1 MTSVL
6 ARLGSARLWRIAAA
20 ITVFFVAWEVYG
32 RSGRAL
38 AVPPFTD
45 VASEL
50 VGLMASGELVGPTL
64 GTTTVALLGFLI
76 AGILGSVLGLLIG
89 LFATFRQVVGP
100 WVNAAYATPM
110 TMFIPIIG
118 MYFGL
123 GMASQVFLVV
133 TFCIFSVLMN
143 TAEGV
148 QAVPKQFFELAR
160 TIGISKPAAVLRIVV
175 PFALPYVFVGLRIS
189 VASAFAGAI
198 TAELLLAT
206 DDLGLMMTMASGNF
220 QFVKLAALTFYV
232 ALLGFV
238 AVGLVHL
245 LERWV
250 AGRLRPS
257 T

>member
-1 MTSVL
+1 MRSPML
-6 ARLGSARLWRIAAA
+6 RFGRARLLRVALAIA
-20 ITVFFVAWEVYG
+20 VFFVAWEIYG
-32 RSGRAL
+32 RTGRAL
-38 AVPPFTD
+38 AVPPFTE
-45 VASEL
+45 VSSEL
-50 VGLMASGELVGPTL
+50 VELLASGELLGPTL
-64 GTTTVALLGFLI
+64 GTTAVALTGFVI
-76 AGILGSVLGLLIG
+76 AGVLGSLLGLLIG
-89 LFATFRQVVGP
+89 LFPTFRQVVGP

-123 GMASQVFLVV
+123 GMGSQVFLVV

-148 QAVPKQFFELAR
+148 QAVPIQYYELAK
-160 TIGISKPAAVLRIVV
+160 TIGISKLSAVLRIVI

-206 DDLGLMMTMASGNF
+206 DDLGLMMVTASGNF
-220 QFVKLAALTFYV
+220 QFVRLAALTFYV

-238 AVGLVHL
+238 AVGVVYA

-250 AGRLRPS
+250 AGRLRAAA
-257 T
+257 